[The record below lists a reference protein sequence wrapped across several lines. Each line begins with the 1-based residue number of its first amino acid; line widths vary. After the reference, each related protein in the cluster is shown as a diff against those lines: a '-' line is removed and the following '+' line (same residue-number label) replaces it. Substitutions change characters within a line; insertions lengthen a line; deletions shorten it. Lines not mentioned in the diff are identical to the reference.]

1 MRHRCPPACRG
12 GGEERGSMSWAPAGR
27 ELARTTGAHLHT
39 KDETWGWKREL
50 MGVGPGSGAATSQG
64 HNSGKV

>member
-1 MRHRCPPACRG
+1 
-12 GGEERGSMSWAPAGR
+12 MSWAPAGR